1 MSNKTKSD
9 AVAIAKKLVSTG
21 SEKTKVAKDKKPN
34 VFGDTFNQLAQA
46 GAQRKA
52 LTKSDISDTN
62 IVLVAPRSTAK
73 NRITGVEAVGNAFGI
88 DIRAGARPEGIET
101 LGRTRL
107 HRPMLNYFVGQYVEG
122 NPQPKCDAVILRIT
136 REALTKMWSKIK
148 WSKDVVFAMSGSEYD
163 AMWSKMKDTAVEIQ
177 PEIAQH
183 GKYLATQNLSDAS
196 IAFRQKLK
204 QQAHLN
210 EAFMKQFK
218 IKKAA

>member
-21 SEKTKVAKDKKPN
+21 SEKTKVAKDKKPT

-46 GAQRKA
+46 GAERKA

-73 NRITGVEAVGNAFGI
+73 NRISGVEAVGKAFGI
-88 DIRAGARPEGIET
+88 DTRVAHEGIQY

-122 NPQPKCDAVILRIT
+122 NPQPKCDAVIVKMT

-148 WSKDVVFAMSGSEYD
+148 WSRDVVFAMSGKEYE
-163 AMWSKMKDTAVEIQ
+163 AMWSKMKDTAVEVQ
-177 PEIAQH
+177 PEITQL
-183 GKYLATQNLSDAS
+183 GKYLASQNLSDAS